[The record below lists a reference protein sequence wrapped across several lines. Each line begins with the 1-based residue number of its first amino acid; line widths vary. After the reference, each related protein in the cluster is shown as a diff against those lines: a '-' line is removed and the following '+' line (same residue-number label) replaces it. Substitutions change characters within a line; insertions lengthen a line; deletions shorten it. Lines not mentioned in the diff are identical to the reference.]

1 MALPKN
7 KETKAI
13 IEKCLFQRFNSIMR
27 HETRPFN
34 ESPRIIQHEGKVLIH
49 NTLDD
54 QDSQKTMEYR
64 KAEFT
69 HKTDLQQLISMTP
82 EDVIKVLDEEAKN
95 IGGQMVKYYFQVLS
109 TAAEEV
115 GNVVDAKDQKPTPEL
130 FLDAMRKISIPFDK
144 DGNPKLSNMTISEE
158 ASDAWRKI
166 IEEVETNARYKEEI
180 DKIIEQKKKEYDAE
194 QAGRK
199 LVD

>member
-13 IEKCLFQRFNSIMR
+13 IEKCLSQRFNSIIKY
-27 HETRPFN
+27 ETRPFN
-34 ESPRIIQHEGKVLIH
+34 ESPHIIQHEGKVLVY
-49 NTLDD
+49 NTLGD
-54 QDSQKTMEYR
+54 QNSQKTMEYS

-69 HKTDLQQLISMTP
+69 HKTDPLQLISMTP

-95 IGGQMVKYYFQVLS
+95 IGGQMAKYYFQVLDN
-109 TAAEEV
+109 TVEEM
-115 GNVVDAKDQKPTPEL
+115 GNVVDAKDRKLTPEL

-144 DGNPKLSNMTISEE
+144 DGNPKFPTMIISEE
-158 ASDAWRKI
+158 MSDVWRKI
-166 IEEVETNARYKEEI
+166 IEEAEANPRYKKEV
-180 DKIIEQKKKEYDAE
+180 DKIIEQKRKEYNAE

>member
-13 IEKCLFQRFNSIMR
+13 IEKCLSQRFNSIMR

-34 ESPRIIQHEGKVLIH
+34 ESPYIIQHEGKVLKH

-69 HKTDLQQLISMTP
+69 HKTDLQQLISMTL

-95 IGGQMVKYYFQVLS
+95 IGSQMAKHYFQVLS
-109 TAAEEV
+109 TTVEEV
-115 GNVVDAKDQKPTPEL
+115 GNVVDAKDQKLTPEI

-144 DGNPKLSNMTISEE
+144 DGNPKFPTMIISEE
-158 ASDAWRKI
+158 MSDAWRKI
-166 IEEVETNARYKEEI
+166 IEEAEANPKYK
-180 DKIIEQKKKEYDAE
+180 K
-194 QAGRK
+194 RSR
-199 LVD
+199 

>member
-7 KETKAI
+7 KEVKTI
-13 IEKCLFQRFNSIMR
+13 IEKCISQIFNSFMKL
-27 HETRPFN
+27 ETRPFN

-64 KAEFT
+64 KAKFT
-69 HKTDLQQLISMTP
+69 HKTDFQQLISMTP
-82 EDVIKVLDEEAKN
+82 EDVIKVLNEEAKN
-95 IGGQMVKYYFQVLS
+95 IGGQMVKHYFQVLS

-144 DGNPKLSNMTISEE
+144 DGNPKFPTMIISEE
-158 ASDAWRKI
+158 MSDVWK
-166 IEEVETNARYKEEI
+166 EVEKEAEANPRYKKEL
-180 DKIIEQKKKEYDAE
+180 DNIIEQKRKEYNAE

>member
-13 IEKCLFQRFNSIMR
+13 IEKYLFQRFNSIMR

-64 KAEFT
+64 KAEFI

-82 EDVIKVLDEEAKN
+82 EDVIKVLDEGAKD

-109 TAAEEV
+109 TAVEEV
-115 GNVVDAKDQKPTPEL
+115 GNVVDAKDQEITPET
-130 FLDAMRKISIPFDK
+130 FLTRCEK
-144 DGNPKLSNMTISEE
+144 
-158 ASDAWRKI
+158 
-166 IEEVETNARYKEEI
+166 
-180 DKIIEQKKKEYDAE
+180 
-194 QAGRK
+194 
-199 LVD
+199 

>member
-13 IEKCLFQRFNSIMR
+13 IEKCLSQRFNSIMR

-34 ESPRIIQHEGKVLIH
+34 ESPCIIQYEGKVLIH

-82 EDVIKVLDEEAKN
+82 EDVIKVLDEGAKN

-115 GNVVDAKDQKPTPEL
+115 GNVVDVKDQKPTPEL

>member
-13 IEKCLFQRFNSIMR
+13 IEKCLSQRFNSIMR
-27 HETRPFN
+27 YEMRPFN
-34 ESPRIIQHEGKVLIH
+34 ESLHIIQREGKVLMH
-49 NTLDD
+49 NTLDN
-54 QDSQKTMEYR
+54 QNSQKTMEYR

-69 HKTDLQQLISMTP
+69 HKTDPQQLISMTL

-95 IGGQMVKYYFQVLS
+95 IGSQMTKYYFQVLDN
-109 TAAEEV
+109 TAEET
-115 GNVVDAKDQKPTPEL
+115 GNVVDAKDRKPTPEL

-144 DGNPKLSNMTISEE
+144 DGNPKLPTMIINEEMSNV
-158 ASDAWRKI
+158 WRKI
-166 IEEVETNARYKEEI
+166 IEEAEANPNIKKEF

>member
-13 IEKCLFQRFNSIMR
+13 IQKYLFQIFNSIMR

-34 ESPRIIQHEGKVLIH
+34 ESPRIIQHEG
-49 NTLDD
+49 
-54 QDSQKTMEYR
+54 DSQKTMEYR

-82 EDVIKVLDEEAKN
+82 EDVIKVLDEGAKS
-95 IGGQMVKYYFQVLS
+95 IGGQMVKHHFQVLD
-109 TAAEEV
+109 AAVEEAE
-115 GNVVDAKDQKPTPEL
+115 NVIHAKDQEITPET
-130 FLDAMRKISIPFDK
+130 FLDAMRKISIQFDK
-144 DGNPKLSNMTISEE
+144 DGNPKLPTVIINEKM
-158 ASDAWRKI
+158 SDAWRKV
-166 IEEVETNARYKEEI
+166 IEEAEVNPKHKEEFN
-180 DKIIEQKKKEYDAE
+180 KIIEQKRKEYNAE

>member
-69 HKTDLQQLISMTP
+69 HKTDLQQLISMTL

-95 IGGQMVKYYFQVLS
+95 IGSQMVKHYFQVLS

-144 DGNPKLSNMTISEE
+144 DGNPKFSTTIISEGMP
-158 ASDAWRKI
+158 DIWRKI
-166 IEEVETNARYKEEI
+166 IEEVEVNPRYKKEL
-180 DKIIEQKKKEYDAE
+180 DKIIEQKRKEYNAE

>member
-7 KETKAI
+7 KEVKTI
-13 IEKCLFQRFNSIMR
+13 IEKCVSQRFNSVMKF
-27 HETRPFN
+27 ETRPFN
-34 ESPRIIQHEGKVLIH
+34 ESPHIIQHEGKVLMY

-95 IGGQMVKYYFQVLS
+95 IGGQMVKHHFQVLD
-109 TAAEEV
+109 AAVEEAE
-115 GNVVDAKDQKPTPEL
+115 NVVHTKDQEITPET
-130 FLDAMRKISIPFDK
+130 FLDAMRKISIQFDK
-144 DGNPKLSNMTISEE
+144 DGNPKLPTVIINEKM
-158 ASDAWRKI
+158 SDAWRKVI
-166 IEEVETNARYKEEI
+166 KEAEVNPKHKEEFN
-180 DKIIEQKKKEYDAE
+180 KMIEQKRKEYNAE

>member
-13 IEKCLFQRFNSIMR
+13 IEKCLSQRFNSIMR

-34 ESPRIIQHEGKVLIH
+34 ESPHIIQHEGKVLKH

-69 HKTDLQQLISMTP
+69 YKPDPQQLISMTL
-82 EDVIKVLDEEAKN
+82 EDVIKLLDEEAKN
-95 IGGQMVKYYFQVLS
+95 IGSQMAKHYFQVLS
-109 TAAEEV
+109 ITAEEV
-115 GNVVDAKDQKPTPEL
+115 GNVVDAKDQKLTPEI

-144 DGNPKLSNMTISEE
+144 DGNPKFNNMIVSEE
-158 ASDAWRKI
+158 MSDVWKNI
-166 IEEVETNARYKEEI
+166 IEEAEVNPKHKEEFN
-180 DKIIEQKKKEYDAE
+180 KIIEQKRKEYNAE

>member
-7 KETKAI
+7 KEVKTI
-13 IEKCLFQRFNSIMR
+13 IEKCVSQRFNSVMKS
-27 HETRPFN
+27 ETRPLN

-69 HKTDLQQLISMTP
+69 YKTNLQQLISMTP
-82 EDVIKVLDEEAKN
+82 EDVIKVLDEGAKN
-95 IGGQMVKYYFQVLS
+95 IGGQMVKHYFQVLS
-109 TAAEEV
+109 AAVEEV
-115 GNVVDAKDQKPTPEL
+115 GNVVDAKDQEITPET
-130 FLDAMRKISIPFDK
+130 FLDAMRKISIQFDK
-144 DGNPKLSNMTISEE
+144 DDNPKLPTVTINEKM
-158 ASDAWRKI
+158 SDAWRKV
-166 IEEVETNARYKEEI
+166 IEEVELNPKHKEEFN
-180 DKIIEQKKKEYDAE
+180 KIIEQKRKEYNAE

>member
-13 IEKCLFQRFNSIMR
+13 IEKCLSQRFNSIMR

-34 ESPRIIQHEGKVLIH
+34 ESPHIIQHEGKVLKH

-69 HKTDLQQLISMTP
+69 YKPDPQQLISMTL
-82 EDVIKVLDEEAKN
+82 EDVIKLLDEEAKN
-95 IGGQMVKYYFQVLS
+95 IGSQMAKHYFQVLS
-109 TAAEEV
+109 ITVEEV
-115 GNVVDAKDQKPTPEL
+115 GNVVDAKDQKLTPEI

-144 DGNPKLSNMTISEE
+144 DGNPKFNNMIVSEE
-158 ASDAWRKI
+158 MSDVWKNI
-166 IEEVETNARYKEEI
+166 IEEAEVNPKHKEEFN
-180 DKIIEQKKKEYDAE
+180 KIIEQKRKEYNAE

>member
-13 IEKCLFQRFNSIMR
+13 IEKCLSQRFNIIMR

-34 ESPRIIQHEGKVLIH
+34 ESPHIIQHEGKVLVY
-49 NTLDD
+49 NTLGD
-54 QDSQKTMEYR
+54 QNSQKTMEYR

-69 HKTDLQQLISMTP
+69 HKTDPQQLISMTP
-82 EDVIKVLDEEAKN
+82 EDVIKVLNEEAKN
-95 IGGQMVKYYFQVLS
+95 IGGQMVKHYFQVLS
-109 TAAEEV
+109 TAAEEAD
-115 GNVVDAKDQKPTPEL
+115 NVVHTKDQEL
-130 FLDAMRKISIPFDK
+130 TLEIFLDAMRKISIPFDK
-144 DGNPKLSNMTISEE
+144 DGNPKFPTMIIGEE
-158 ASDAWRKI
+158 MSDAWRNI
-166 IEEVETNARYKEEI
+166 IEEAEANPKYKKEV
-180 DKIIEQKKKEYDAE
+180 DKIIEQKRKEYNAE

>member
-13 IEKCLFQRFNSIMR
+13 IEKCLSQRFNSIMR

-34 ESPRIIQHEGKVLIH
+34 ESPHIIQHEGKVLMH
-49 NTLDD
+49 NTLDN

-69 HKTDLQQLISMTP
+69 HKTDFQQLISMTP
-82 EDVIKVLDEEAKN
+82 EDVIKVLDEGAKN
-95 IGGQMVKYYFQVLS
+95 IGGQIVKHYFQVLS
-109 TAAEEV
+109 TVTEEV
-115 GNVVDAKDQKPTPEL
+115 GNVVDAKDQKTTPEL
-130 FLDAMRKISIPFDK
+130 FLDAMRKISISFDK
-144 DGNPKLSNMTISEE
+144 DGNPKLPTVIINEKM
-158 ASDAWRKI
+158 SDAWRKV
-166 IEEVETNARYKEEI
+166 IEEAEVNPKHKEEFN
-180 DKIIEQKKKEYDAE
+180 KIIEQKRKEYNAE
-194 QAGRK
+194 QVSRK

>member
-13 IEKCLFQRFNSIMR
+13 IEKCLFHIFNSLMR

-34 ESPRIIQHEGKVLIH
+34 ESPHIIQHEGKVLKH

-69 HKTDLQQLISMTP
+69 YKPDPQQLISMTL
-82 EDVIKVLDEEAKN
+82 EDVIKLLDEEAKN
-95 IGGQMVKYYFQVLS
+95 IGSQMAKHYFQVLS
-109 TAAEEV
+109 ITAEEV
-115 GNVVDAKDQKPTPEL
+115 GNVVDAKDQKLTPEI

-144 DGNPKLSNMTISEE
+144 DGNPKFNNMIVSEE
-158 ASDAWRKI
+158 MSDVWKNI
-166 IEEVETNARYKEEI
+166 IEEAEVNPKHKEEFN
-180 DKIIEQKKKEYDAE
+180 KIIEQKRKEYNAE

>member
-7 KETKAI
+7 KEVKTI
-13 IEKCLFQRFNSIMR
+13 IEKCVSQRFNSVMKS
-27 HETRPFN
+27 ETRPLN

-69 HKTDLQQLISMTP
+69 YKTNLQQLISMTP
-82 EDVIKVLDEEAKN
+82 EDVIKVLDEGAKN
-95 IGGQMVKYYFQVLS
+95 IGGQMVKHYFQVLS
-109 TAAEEV
+109 AAVEEV
-115 GNVVDAKDQKPTPEL
+115 GNVVDAKDQEITPET
-130 FLDAMRKISIPFDK
+130 FLDAMRKISIQFDK
-144 DGNPKLSNMTISEE
+144 DDNPKLPTVTINEKM
-158 ASDAWRKI
+158 SDAWRKV
-166 IEEVETNARYKEEI
+166 IEEVEVNPKHKEEFN
-180 DKIIEQKKKEYDAE
+180 KIIEQKRKEYNAE

>member
-13 IEKCLFQRFNSIMR
+13 IEKCLSQRFNSIMR

-34 ESPRIIQHEGKVLIH
+34 ESLRIIQHEGKVFIH

-69 HKTDLQQLISMTP
+69 HKTDLQRLISMTP
-82 EDVIKVLDEEAKN
+82 EDVIKVLDEGAKN

-109 TAAEEV
+109 TAIEEV

-144 DGNPKLSNMTISEE
+144 DGNPKLSNMIISEE
-158 ASDAWRKI
+158 MSDAWRKI
-166 IEEVETNARYKEEI
+166 IEETETNARYKEEI
-180 DKIIEQKKKEYDAE
+180 DKIIEQKRKEYDAE

>member
-13 IEKCLFQRFNSIMR
+13 IEKCLSQRFNSIMR

-34 ESPRIIQHEGKVLIH
+34 ESPCIIQHEGKVLIH

-82 EDVIKVLDEEAKN
+82 EDVIKVLDEGAKN

-115 GNVVDAKDQKPTPEL
+115 GNVVDVKDQKPTPEL